1 MAPTE
6 RGAFTLGAHL
16 DQVFVM
22 RFWQEFDSKGT
33 AEPNRW
39 RVRIRHV
46 NSRRQ
51 SHAVGLEQAFRIV
64 RNTLMAE
71 NASDGKEK
79 P

>member
-1 MAPTE
+1 M
-6 RGAFTLGAHL
+6 HL

-22 RFWQEFDSKGT
+22 RFWQEFDSEGT
-33 AEPNRW
+33 AEPNGW

-64 RNTLMAE
+64 RNTLMTE
-71 NASDGKEK
+71 TASDGKEK
-79 P
+79 S